1 MTFAEEL
8 EQVKVFQKDSEKVKA
23 IVKNPIGNKS
33 KNTKGKSGVF
43 MRLKQG
49 EEEKKETDGKVK
61 DRVPSNEDENTQ
73 SGSSGE
79 DYQYNVERKRNVGR
93 I

>member
-1 MTFAEEL
+1 
-8 EQVKVFQKDSEKVKA
+8 
-23 IVKNPIGNKS
+23 
-33 KNTKGKSGVF
+33 

-49 EEEKKETDGKVK
+49 AEEKKETDGKVK
-61 DRVPSNEDENTQ
+61 DRVPNNEDENTQ

-79 DYQYNVERKRNVGR
+79 DYQYNVERKRTVGR